1 MLNWDASL
9 GSAISGLVEPSL
21 DTSTS
26 SAPAN
31 RPVGVNL
38 HPVPDAN
45 NKGVVNGSI
54 GINQIAPLKYSWAR
68 EYFLTANK
76 NHWTPLDINM
86 TQDGHDYQHKL
97 TPEEHHVFENVLSY
111 LITTDI
117 LALRNMGL
125 AVADKITSLELQM
138 YQARQI
144 NEKAVHAWA
153 YQHCI
158 ETIGLDLSDIYNRY
172 RVVPEIHHKI
182 KTGHQRLSPLMQPDI
197 DLNKRDDLENFILAY
212 TFLAGIF
219 EGTWRCNCFNPIF
232 ALQRRGL
239 MKGSA
244 GQLQYIMRDG
254 ALHTSFGIKVCN
266 QIIQEEKIKLDPKII
281 QLMWEEAEAVEFE
294 YANFLLPKPILGYCV
309 TDHMAQFR
317 FIANRCANQLNH
329 STPFTGAES
338 GLSWLDEQTDLK
350 KEKNDFDTRVTEY
363 QTGGAL
369 NWD

>member
-9 GSAISGLVEPSL
+9 GPAISRLARPGLDISTSFTSTNRLVGVSL
-21 DTSTS
+21 DP
-26 SAPAN
+26 APE
-31 RPVGVNL
+31 VNTIGA
-38 HPVPDAN
+38 VN
-45 NKGVVNGSI
+45 NPI
-54 GINQIAPLKYSWAR
+54 GINQIASLKYSWAR

-76 NHWTPLDINM
+76 NNWTPLDINM

-111 LITTDI
+111 LITADI
-117 LALRNMGL
+117 LTLRDIGL
-125 AVADKITSLELQM
+125 AGAGKISSLDVRM

-158 ETIGLDLSDIYNRY
+158 ETLGLDQSEIHNRY
-172 RVVPEIHHKI
+172 RVIPEIYHKI
-182 KTGHQRLSPLMQPDI
+182 QTSHQQLSSLMQPNI
-197 DLNKRDDLENFILAY
+197 DLNNRYDLEQFILAY
-212 TFLAGIF
+212 TFFAGVF
-219 EGTWRCNCFNPIF
+219 EGTWHCNCYNPIF

-239 MKGSA
+239 MRGCA
-244 GQLQYIMRDG
+244 RQLQYIMRDE
-254 ALHTSFGIKVCN
+254 ALHTSFDIKVCN
-266 QIIQEEKIKLDPKII
+266 QITQEEKIKLDPKII
-281 QLMWEEAEAVEFE
+281 QLMWEEAEAAEFE
-294 YANFLLPKPILGYCV
+294 YANFLLPEPILGYCA

-350 KEKNDFDTRVTEY
+350 KEKNVFDTRVTAY
-363 QTGGAL
+363 QSGGAL